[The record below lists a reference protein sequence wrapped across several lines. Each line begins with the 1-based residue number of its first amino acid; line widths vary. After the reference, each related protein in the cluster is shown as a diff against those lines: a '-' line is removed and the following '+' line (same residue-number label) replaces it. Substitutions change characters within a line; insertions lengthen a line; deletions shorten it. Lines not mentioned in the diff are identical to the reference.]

1 MIPLLAPQPGNPT
14 QFEPQ
19 NGAISIANT
28 VTMAMLLAR
37 ARPTLCVRLF
47 IAILNNLNEST
58 LRQGTRDVNAGCLVT
73 DGDCEKKDPSL
84 PGLDRKGMGPTAF

>member
-28 VTMAMLLAR
+28 VTTAIPLAR
-37 ARPTLCVRLF
+37 ARPTLCLRLF
-47 IAILNNLNEST
+47 IARLSSLNEST
-58 LRQGTRDVNAGCLVT
+58 LRQ
-73 DGDCEKKDPSL
+73 
-84 PGLDRKGMGPTAF
+84 